1 MKIVN
6 NIDKN
11 IFREY
16 DIRGTYNVN
25 LNEDVSYTIGK
36 AYGTYIKRFNETI
49 CVVGHDNRLS
59 SLSINESLIEGILST
74 GINVVDIGL
83 VTTPMLYFARILRK
97 TNASIMVTASH
108 NPKDDNGF
116 KISFNSVCNAKG
128 EEIFEFMDFLY
139 KFEFDD
145 GNGKLYKDD
154 IKNQY
159 FELFKRTLHF
169 GNRRVKAVVDCG
181 NGTTSIIARE
191 LYSMFPIDLVML
203 YDESDGR
210 FPNHHPDPIVEEN
223 VLDLKK
229 KVKEVHADVGIGF
242 DGDGDRAGFVDE
254 LGNVFSSDEYA
265 VVIVRDML
273 KNEINKRILYD
284 IKCSRI
290 VKDEIVKLNGISF
303 ENRTGA
309 SYMMS
314 RVIDD
319 NMDFGIEYSGHIYFN
334 NEFPPITSG
343 LYAGLKLLEIMSK
356 TNKTVT
362 ELVSGVNKYYQTPEL
377 KFPFSDDIKRN
388 VVDNIR
394 QYSKE
399 KQYNISEIDGIKVN
413 FIDGWALV
421 RCSNTGPNVTARF
434 EATTEKRLEEIK
446 NEFVSLLNSYKEG

>member
-1 MKIVN
+1 MKLN
-6 NIDKN
+6 KLM
-11 IFREY
+11 FREY
-16 DIRGTYNVN
+16 DIRGIW
-25 LNEDVSYTIGK
+25 NEDITEEISYYIGR
-36 AYGTYIKRFNETI
+36 AYATKLLSLKKNKMI
-49 CVVGHDNRLS
+49 VGYDNRLS
-59 SLSINESLIEGILST
+59 SPIIEKNLVKGLT
-74 GINVVDIGL
+74 DGGVDVVRLGL
-83 VTTPMLYFARILRK
+83 VTTPMYYYAWDKLNIHCG
-97 TNASIMVTASH
+97 IMITASH
-108 NPKDDNGF
+108 NPKEYNGF
-116 KISFNSVCNAKG
+116 KMSYNGIHNCFGNEVA
-128 EEIFEFMDFLY
+128 ELY
-139 KFEFDD
+139 YIILNGIYSK
-145 GNGKLYKDD
+145 GNGSITDANIKEDYIKMINSHINMGSNKLKVIY
-154 IKNQY
+154 
-159 FELFKRTLHF
+159 
-169 GNRRVKAVVDCG
+169 DCG

-265 VVIVRDML
+265 VVMVRDML
-273 KNEINKRILYD
+273 KNETNKRILYD

-290 VKDEIVKLNGISF
+290 VKDEIVKLNGIPF

-394 QYSKE
+394 RYSKE

>member
-1 MKIVN
+1 
-6 NIDKN
+6 
-11 IFREY
+11 
-16 DIRGTYNVN
+16 
-25 LNEDVSYTIGK
+25 
-36 AYGTYIKRFNETI
+36 
-49 CVVGHDNRLS
+49 
-59 SLSINESLIEGILST
+59 
-74 GINVVDIGL
+74 
-83 VTTPMLYFARILRK
+83 
-97 TNASIMVTASH
+97 
-108 NPKDDNGF
+108 
-116 KISFNSVCNAKG
+116 
-128 EEIFEFMDFLY
+128 
-139 KFEFDD
+139 
-145 GNGKLYKDD
+145 
-154 IKNQY
+154 
-159 FELFKRTLHF
+159 
-169 GNRRVKAVVDCG
+169 
-181 NGTTSIIARE
+181 
-191 LYSMFPIDLVML
+191 MFPIDLVML

-273 KNEINKRILYD
+273 KSETNKRILYD

-377 KFPFSDDIKRN
+377 KFPFLMI
-388 VVDNIR
+388 
-394 QYSKE
+394 
-399 KQYNISEIDGIKVN
+399 
-413 FIDGWALV
+413 
-421 RCSNTGPNVTARF
+421 
-434 EATTEKRLEEIK
+434 
-446 NEFVSLLNSYKEG
+446 